1 MALMADAGALIE
13 RKDFEGLE
21 TLWMNQMEAD
31 PSNVDEFLATA
42 RLLRK
47 AEERS
52 RADALLD
59 LLGES
64 LKERKA
70 WPQRLRVL
78 KEIARLSKRPAN
90 LRPAFEEALQ
100 NTYGNRSSFRALMDL
115 VRFSDVDPKH
125 NPLDKVEKVETWL
138 QYDAGEYYFMSGRGA
153 GVVIELNPDLGS
165 CRLDFERDKRVSV
178 PLGAAQKFLLPLPPG
193 HMLRRKFEDLE
204 ALQTFVVKNPAEAFA
219 QLLQS
224 FGRPMPM
231 GEVKD
236 AMIGIVPDAKWSSWW
251 TSARKHPHIV
261 VHGNGAKA
269 TYEWNESS
277 DQADDAIRK
286 KFEKA
291 SLREK
296 LDLAKRHSARSPEL
310 AQLFATRIAR
320 EAEAVTRTEP
330 ALAWET
336 LALLEKLPVSVE
348 TSLDATALLT
358 GPVAA
363 RVVAAIGDRQLR
375 ERALRSMHEVNPEWP
390 RAVTELFF
398 LDDEPKMLTLILS
411 MLDEAGHVD
420 LHNRLIDETL
430 RYPRRHPRAFYWYC
444 KTANESATLPAR
456 ANYTLLGQIFDAI
469 ESDEFGA
476 LRARFKDFFDKG
488 ALAIRI
494 IMSLDDA
501 EGARKV
507 YQTIDRHGLIEEYR
521 REIVRAAAL
530 MKYPD
535 LREPQVEPIYTTAAA
550 LAKKR
555 EEVENLVKVEIPA
568 NSKAIQVAREM
579 GDLRENFE
587 YKAARQRAEY
597 LSARVGK
604 LRTELEHVR
613 MINPD
618 QVDPSEIRIG
628 TSAVLSNGDVRREV
642 TVLGP
647 WESDPERGIY
657 SNQSEAAKSLLGK
670 HTGEIVTFMGNDYE
684 IESITVW
691 RG

>member
-1 MALMADAGALIE
+1 MAEAGALIE

-21 TLWMNQMEAD
+21 TLWMNQMEAA
-31 PSNVDEFLATA
+31 PTNVDQFLATA
-42 RLLRK
+42 RMLRK
-47 AEERS
+47 ADERS
-52 RADALLD
+52 RADALLE
-59 LLGES
+59 LLNES
-64 LKERKA
+64 LKERQA

-90 LRPAFEEALQ
+90 LRPAFEEALEK
-100 NTYGNRSSFRALMDL
+100 TYGTRASFRPLMEL
-115 VRFSDVDPKH
+115 VRFSDADPKH
-125 NPLDKVEKVETWL
+125 NPVDKVDKLETWL
-138 QYDAGEYYFMSGRGA
+138 LYDVGEYYFMSGRGA
-153 GVVIELNPDLGS
+153 GVVTELNPDLGS

-178 PLGAAQKFLLPLPPG
+178 PLGAAQKFLSPLPPG
-193 HMLRRKFEDLE
+193 HLLRRKFEDGE
-204 ALQTFVVKNPAEAFA
+204 ALQAFVVKNPAEAFA

-224 FGRPMPM
+224 FGRPLAM

-236 AMIGIVPDAKWSSWW
+236 SMIGIVPDAKWSSWW
-251 TSARKHPHIV
+251 TTARKHPHIV

-269 TYEWNESS
+269 KYEWNESA
-277 DQADDAIRK
+277 DQADDAIRM

-296 LDLAKRHSARSPEL
+296 IDLAKRHSARSPEL
-310 AQLFATRIAR
+310 ADLFATRLAR
-320 EAEAVTRTEP
+320 EAEASAKSEP
-330 ALAWET
+330 ALAWE
-336 LALLEKLPVSVE
+336 ALVMLEKLPASVQ
-348 TSLDATALLT
+348 TTLDANSLLT

-363 RVVAAIGDRQLR
+363 RVVAAISDRQLR
-375 ERALRSMHEVNPEWP
+375 ERALRNIREANPEWP
-390 RAVTELFF
+390 RAVSELFF
-398 LDDEPKMLTLILS
+398 LDDDPKILTIILS
-411 MLDEAGHVD
+411 MLDETGHTE

-444 KTANESATLPAR
+444 KTANESESLQPR

-469 ESDEFGA
+469 ESDEFGP

-494 IMSLDDA
+494 IMSVDDE

-530 MKYPD
+530 MKYPA
-535 LREPQVEPIYTTAAA
+535 LREPEVEAIYATAAA
-550 LAKKR
+550 LLKKR
-555 EEVENLVKVEIPA
+555 EELDHMVKVEIPA

-604 LRTELEHVR
+604 LNTELAHVR
-613 MINPD
+613 LISPD

-628 TSAVLSNGDVRREV
+628 TSAVLSNGDIRREV

-670 HTGEIVTFMGNDYE
+670 RAGDLVTFMGNDYQ
-684 IESITVW
+684 IESVTVW